1 MSFEAGAG
9 AADQPGEVTNSF
21 ELRLQGEVRAIAAAA
36 DSISAKLQLLQ
47 IAEEKQVEILLAVHE
62 ALANA
67 VVHGCKNDPS
77 KEVRCRLEQYANGH
91 ILIVITDPGSGYSP
105 QQLPDP
111 TGDEHIHR
119 DHGRGIYLIRQL
131 MDNVL
136 FEHNGREIRM
146 WKY

>member
-1 MSFEAGAG
+1 MSFEAEAAG
-9 AADQPGEVTNSF
+9 QNGQVTNTF
-21 ELRLQGEVRAIAAAA
+21 ELRLRGEIHAIPAAA
-36 DSISAKLQLLQ
+36 DSISEKLRQLD
-47 IAEEKQVEILLAVHE
+47 IPEEKQMEILLAVQE

-91 ILIVITDPGSGYSP
+91 ILIAVRDPGPGYSP
-105 QQLPDP
+105 QHLPDP
-111 TGDEHIHR
+111 TGADHIHR

-131 MDNVL
+131 MDKVS
-136 FEHNGREIRM
+136 FEHNGSEIRM